1 MKLFSDPFTIPLK
14 LNHHLPAIFCE
25 VMQVLKIVFLDVVED
40 IVDEDTKEE
49 DFERDNQVLD
59 LFITRTKTGGPRSD
73 SR

>member
-1 MKLFSDPFTIPLK
+1 MKFFSDPFTIPLK

-49 DFERDNQVLD
+49 DFERE
-59 LFITRTKTGGPRSD
+59 IKTRTKTGGPRSD